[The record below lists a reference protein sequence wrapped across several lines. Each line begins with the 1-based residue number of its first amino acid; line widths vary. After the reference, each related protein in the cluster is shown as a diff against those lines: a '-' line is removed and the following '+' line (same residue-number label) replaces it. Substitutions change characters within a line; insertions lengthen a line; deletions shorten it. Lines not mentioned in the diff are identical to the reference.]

1 MSELDVWEIDA
12 KFSFLEHQAST
23 GENVPLIKDWKDV
36 LNKVGDNQVLLQS
49 IKGSQ
54 YYTSFGDRASTWE
67 RKLTDLDDILNNLNA
82 AQRKWVYLEP
92 YQQQMKMKSPSQTGG
107 FNYKEVFHKIDDDFR
122 MIMSDCQKDTRVVA
136 ILKIGSVKST
146 LTAMLERLERCQKSL
161 NEFLEE
167 KRSRYLCIFFLHFWI
182 NF

>member
-1 MSELDVWEIDA
+1 MRGIELRQVMWLLSSVIIR
-12 KFSFLEHQAST
+12 SS
-23 GENVPLIKDWKDV
+23 NWKPP
-36 LNKVGDNQVLLQS
+36 
-49 IKGSQ
+49 KGSQ

-167 KRSRYLCIFFLHFWI
+167 KRSRYICIFLHFWSLSRSRGI
-182 NF
+182 FKERMWQTYVLFIW

>member
-1 MSELDVWEIDA
+1 
-12 KFSFLEHQAST
+12 
-23 GENVPLIKDWKDV
+23 
-36 LNKVGDNQVLLQS
+36 
-49 IKGSQ
+49 
-54 YYTSFGDRASTWE
+54 
-67 RKLTDLDDILNNLNA
+67 
-82 AQRKWVYLEP
+82 
-92 YQQQMKMKSPSQTGG
+92 MKSPSQTGG

-167 KRSRYLCIFFLHFWI
+167 KRSRYIFGSISRLRGIFKEKMWQTYVLFI
-182 NF
+182 